1 MILTAENYYTR
12 EADLEYMSVSQ
23 YKGFMRCEAAALAT
37 IKREWAQPMSTAL
50 LVGSYVDAH
59 FEGTLEQ
66 FKENHPELFKRDGTL
81 KADYKQ
87 AEEIIQ
93 VLEDDPVFMKYMGGE
108 KQVIR
113 TAKLFGVPWKIKIDA
128 DHDDMIVDLKI
139 MRSMERVM
147 GRSFVEHWG
156 YDIQMAVYQAVSA
169 AAGYP
174 REETHLAVGTKQT
187 PPDKEIV
194 EIPPWRRN
202 ECLEEVEKNLPRIMA
217 VKRGEVEARRCGTCD
232 YCRAT
237 KKLKMPLD
245 FELVGLSNAELVALM
260 GTS

>member
-1 MILTAENYYTR
+1 MKLNNENYYTK

-23 YKGFMRCEAAALAT
+23 YKAFRKCEAAALAT
-37 IKREWAQPMSTAL
+37 VKREWVKPMTTAM
-50 LVGSYVDAH
+50 LVGSYVDSY
-59 FEGTLEQ
+59 FEGTLDQ
-66 FKENHPELFKRDGTL
+66 FRVDHPEIFKKDGTL

-93 VLEDDPVFMKYMGGE
+93 CLEADPVFMDYMGGE

-113 TAKLFGVPWKIKIDA
+113 TATMFGTPWKIKIDA
-128 DHDDMIVDLKI
+128 DHEKMIVDLKI

-156 YDIQMAVYQAVSA
+156 YDIQMAVYQRISEL
-169 AAGYP
+169 AGYP
-174 REETHLAVGTKQT
+174 REETYLAVGTKQE

-194 EIPPWRRN
+194 EIPQWRRN
-202 ECLEEVEKNLPRIMA
+202 ECLEDVEKHLPRILA
-217 VKRGEVEARRCGTCD
+217 VKRGEVKPNRCGVCD

-237 KKLKMPLD
+237 KKLNTPLD
-245 FELVGLSNAELVALM
+245 FELVGLSNAELDAVM
-260 GTS
+260 GTG